1 MFYKINKQASKH
13 ANKPINPFHFTKKQ
27 WHELNLCT
35 CFWNCSS
42 YLSHW
47 WPTRDSDCQEV
58 QRHQA
63 AATKIDGGCMIEWLK
78 DILIL
83 TDRVRKYIQ
92 KYILI
97 ASKLRALAIANH
109 VNKHLQSSCKGL
121 KLTVGMWG
129 CHQTATK
136 QMKTD
141 CKWARKVW
149 AWKTHRA
156 DCIPFSGV
164 TEGY

>member
-1 MFYKINKQASKH
+1 MQTNKPLSFYKKAMTWIKSLYMFLELLKLPEPLMAYQGLRLPRSPETSNSSSK
-13 ANKPINPFHFTKKQ
+13 N
-27 WHELNLCT
+27 
-35 CFWNCSS
+35 
-42 YLSHW
+42 W
-47 WPTRDSDCQEV
+47 WWF
-58 QRHQA
+58 
-63 AATKIDGGCMIEWLK
+63 MIECFK